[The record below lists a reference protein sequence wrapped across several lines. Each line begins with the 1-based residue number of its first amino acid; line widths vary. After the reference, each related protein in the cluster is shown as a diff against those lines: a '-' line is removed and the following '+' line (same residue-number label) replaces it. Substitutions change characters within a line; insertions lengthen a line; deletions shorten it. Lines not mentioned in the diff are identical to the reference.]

1 MELFSKK
8 SHIPRPRLIKYA
20 VFICIFTIAWNIT
33 EGVVSIF
40 FGSEND
46 SVSLVFFGIDS
57 FIEVSSAGLVL
68 WRFLTESKPDEE
80 KAAQILEE
88 NLGKERKAT
97 IGIGLLFLLLSV
109 ATISDAIVALVLKRA
124 PESAIAGLIISSVSL
139 SF

>member
-8 SHIPRPRLIKYA
+8 YSISRSRLIKYA
-20 VFICIFTIAWNIT
+20 IFVCIFTIAWNIT

-46 SVSLVFFGIDS
+46 SVSLVFFGVDS

-88 NLGKERKAT
+88 NIGKEKKAT
-97 IGIGLLFLLLSV
+97 MGIGLLFLLLSV
-109 ATISDAIVALVLKRA
+109 ATIVDATVA
-124 PESAIAGLIISSVSL
+124 
-139 SF
+139 